1 MSFDDFL
8 ASFQAWDK
16 KQTSTT
22 HRSNSFLEG
31 LELAYKNEFGFIQE
45 NVYQKINEQMDAT
58 AFDAFQFGY
67 LQARTFIDE
76 NQLQANSAE
85 KVKIYSY

>member
-8 ASFQAWDK
+8 TSFQDWDK
-16 KQTSTT
+16 NKTSTT
-22 HRSNSFLEG
+22 HRSKAFIEG

-45 NVYQKINEQMDAT
+45 NVYQKINEKMDTT

-67 LQARTFIDE
+67 LQAINFIDE
-76 NQLQANSAE
+76 NQLQADNSE
-85 KVKIYSY
+85 KAKIYNF